1 MGKYSEW
8 ATKRMSQI
16 ERMNAAGVEAVQSLN
31 AEPPVSAGEFTY
43 DEWHENTIYERYQPF
58 TYNGNAGF
66 AKQRHT
72 SLAIYPPFSTGTESL
87 YGARPAPDLDGIYP
101 YVYNMKVDIGM
112 KVRSVKD
119 GNTYECYANPTDSLL
134 YDPADVPAIFSQ
146 VPIN

>member
-8 ATKRMSQI
+8 ATKRMTQI
-16 ERMNAAGVEAVQSLN
+16 ERMNAAGVEAMQGLT

-43 DEWHENTIYERYQPF
+43 DEWKENTIYERYQLF

-72 SLAIYPPFSTGTESL
+72 SIGIYPPFSAGTESL
-87 YGARPAPDLDGIYP
+87 YGARPAPDLNGIYP
-101 YVYNMKVDIGM
+101 YVYNMRADIGM
-112 KVRSVKD
+112 KVRSEKD
-119 GNTYECYANPTDSLL
+119 GTVYLCYANATDTLL

-146 VPIN
+146 VQIN